1 MKRLPEWAL
10 RDEIYSPDGGNDYFI
25 SRSLLRIMKILRAFR
40 YRAKMKRIE
49 KISAAAGIFFALS
62 LIFLCVLSRTTN
74 FLFCV
79 LALEMILLCLL
90 DGETIFSTVRNS
102 FAAAVFAALFLLPA
116 FFLGNPNLI
125 FILPLKIFL
134 TTTALGLL
142 TNFFTENQLTRALKN
157 FRVPAVMIFILDT
170 TLRYIVLLGEISQD
184 MLTALK
190 IRSVGKNRDKK
201 KSVSGILGTVFLK
214 SKEMSEEMYMAMRC
228 RCFTGEYL
236 SSAKSFFRPG
246 DLIFVILLAG
256 YVALFLISEGVI
268 KL

>member
-10 RDEIYSPDGGNDYFI
+10 RNENYSPDSDNDYFI
-25 SRSLLRIMKILRAFR
+25 SRTLLQLMKILRALR
-40 YRAKMKRIE
+40 YRARKNRIE
-49 KISAAAGIFFALS
+49 IFSAAGAIFFSVS
-62 LIFLCVLSRTTN
+62 LIFLCVISRTTN

-79 LALEMILLCLL
+79 LALELILLCLP
-90 DGETIFSTVRNS
+90 DGATIFSTVRNS
-102 FAAAVFAALFLLPA
+102 LAAAVFAALFLLPA

-125 FILPLKIFL
+125 LILPFKIFL

-142 TNFFTENQLTRALKN
+142 TIFFTENQLTRALKN

-190 IRSVGKNRDKK
+190 IRSVGKNRYKK

-246 DLIFVILLAG
+246 DLVFVILLAG
-256 YVALFLISEGVI
+256 YVALFLFSEGVI
-268 KL
+268 KS

>member
-10 RDEIYSPDGGNDYFI
+10 RDENYSPDSDNDYFI
-25 SRSLLRIMKILRAFR
+25 SRTLLRIMKILRALR
-40 YRAKMKRIE
+40 YRARKNRIE
-49 KISAAAGIFFALS
+49 NFSAASAILFTVS
-62 LIFLCVLSRTTN
+62 LIFLCVISRTTN

-79 LALEMILLCLL
+79 LALELILLCPV

-102 FAAAVFAALFLLPA
+102 VAAAVFAALFLLPA
-116 FFLGNPNLI
+116 FFFGNPNLI
-125 FILPLKIFL
+125 LILPFKIFL

-142 TNFFTENQLTRALKN
+142 TIFFTENQLTRALKN

-201 KSVSGILGTVFLK
+201 KIRVRNFGNGIFEVERNVGGNVHGDALPLFHRRIFEFGEKFFPTGRFNFRDSACGLRRTVF
-214 SKEMSEEMYMAMRC
+214 
-228 RCFTGEYL
+228 
-236 SSAKSFFRPG
+236 
-246 DLIFVILLAG
+246 IFG
-256 YVALFLISEGVI
+256 RRD
-268 KL
+268 